1 MRVVSLRQ
9 SSVLV
14 VVGIVVV
21 VVEMRWRRIAI
32 ILFMGAVAITIILCS
47 RFTGNDGLYTTLDG
61 LINGLDNETTPKAEF
76 VIIFCEASSN
86 NLGILEVNLTRHLRQ
101 ISVLL
106 KSAAALTSTTLKF
119 NIITDTTEMYHD
131 IINVTR
137 SWPEAYRSRLIF
149 DNTRVFYPPKT
160 EEMRDMFRPCATE
173 RLFLPQIFPQKDALI
188 FLDTDLLF
196 MQPPEDLWKEFQ
208 NFEERHS
215 VGISPCLYM
224 YGPGF
229 KKFPTFGSSGVN
241 AGVIL
246 MNLTRLN
253 HFPLGWLSTIVNV
266 TRRYKGMLKLADQDI
281 LNIIFSRERSNRLY
295 ELGCEWN
302 YRQMVCSEGWNK
314 CPGAAS
320 RGVALLHGAAMTFMN
335 GQERQLQAVFEAWEK
350 YQLER
355 PLTELLE
362 LLETALDSQGST
374 EGCGKLS
381 NIKSILIKGLERH
394 IRLQDREKILKHCKS

>member
-229 KKFPTFGSSGVN
+229 KK
-241 AGVIL
+241 
-246 MNLTRLN
+246 
-253 HFPLGWLSTIVNV
+253 
-266 TRRYKGMLKLADQDI
+266 
-281 LNIIFSRERSNRLY
+281 ERSNRLY